1 MGSTVYLGLP
11 LMAILALLQ
20 TAVFPRFPILNI
32 MPQLILLAALAWGLL
47 RGVTEGVVWA
57 FIGGFMLDMFTIAPM
72 GLSAVSYMTAVFTV
86 VFLQESLPS
95 SRFFAPLIMAGIGTI
110 IVALTYQITAR
121 LLGYPLIL
129 QTFIHLPQTILINMI
144 LMLPIYWSM
153 SSLYNRLRPRR
164 VHL

>member
-11 LMAILALLQ
+11 LMALLALLQ
-20 TAVFPRFPILNI
+20 TAVFPRFPIFNI

-72 GLSAVSYMTAVFTV
+72 GLSAVSYITAVFTV

-110 IVALTYQITAR
+110 IAVLTYQIAAR
-121 LLGYPLIL
+121 LLGYPFIL
-129 QTFIHLPQTILINMI
+129 QTFIRLPQTILINMI